1 VSKAIQALTRII
13 GRISLLND
21 FGRTLAAVFVTSVIV
36 YGLLP
41 AETGPDLTSAIYWN
55 IWATTYLGL
64 TWFLIL
70 WSSPEQTRRWVSK
83 QRALPRSRFSLLRSA
98 LLRVL
103 QMLFLVGRTGSLF
116 FIVLISLMG
125 LSLAIGL
132 LPQVRDIQTAQ
143 GLLEAVLNTLGV
155 VTAWGVLHTSYSL
168 YYASRYYQSEGFA
181 GGLAFPGEQNLRL
194 LDFAYFAFT
203 IGTSFAVSDVEVTNS
218 KMRRS
223 VLGHQILAFF
233 YNAAILSLTINLAVD
248 L

>member
-1 VSKAIQALTRII
+1 MSKATQALTRVI

-21 FGRTLAAVFVTSVIV
+21 FGRTLAAVLVTSIIV
-36 YGLLP
+36 YGLIP
-41 AETGPDLTSAIYWN
+41 SETEPDLTSAIYWN
-55 IWATTYLGL
+55 LWAATYLGL

-70 WSSPEQTRRWVSK
+70 RSSPEQTRRWASK
-83 QRALPRSRFSLLRSA
+83 QRTLPRSGFSLLRSG

-103 QMLFLVGRTGSLF
+103 QILFFVGRTSSLL
-116 FIVLISLMG
+116 FIVLISLTG
-125 LSLAIGL
+125 LSLAISL

-155 VTAWGVLHTSYSL
+155 VAAWGVLHTSYAL
-168 YYASRYYQSEGFA
+168 YYASRYYRSKESS

-203 IGTSFAVSDVEVTNS
+203 IGTSFAVSDVEVTDPM
-218 KMRRS
+218 MRRS

-233 YNAAILSLTINLAVD
+233 YNAAILTLAINLAVD